1 MHGIVGRYATI
12 DASRRDLPPS
22 KLLLLLLVLVL
33 VLTDV
38 TFAKKLFHEAIV
50 ADGKVYVD
58 CVVPE
63 PW

>member
-1 MHGIVGRYATI
+1 MTPLTRRITCQALATTL
-12 DASRRDLPPS
+12 SEP
-22 KLLLLLLVLVL
+22 LLLLVLVL